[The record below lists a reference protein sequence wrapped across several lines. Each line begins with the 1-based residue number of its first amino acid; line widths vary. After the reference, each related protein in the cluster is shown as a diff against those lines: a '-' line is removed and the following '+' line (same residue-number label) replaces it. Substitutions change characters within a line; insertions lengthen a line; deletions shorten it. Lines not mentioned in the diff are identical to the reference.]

1 MQIAEHQQG
10 AVTVLTPKGPL
21 CMSDADQFK
30 NLCQQ
35 VIEKNLGRL
44 VVDVSGVPYLDSH
57 GLEVLLDVTEK
68 LGESGKALKLC
79 AACETVREVMELTD
93 VANHFEY
100 YQDVNTAVR
109 SFI

>member
-1 MQIAEHQQG
+1 MQIGEHQQG
-10 AVTVLTPKGPL
+10 AVTVLAPKGPL
-21 CMSDADQFK
+21 CAADAEQFK
-30 NLCQQ
+30 TLCVQ
-35 VIEKNLGRL
+35 VIDRNLGRI
-44 VVDVSGVPYLDSH
+44 VVDAAGVPYLDSR

-93 VANHFEY
+93 LASQFEY
-100 YQDVNTAVR
+100 YQDVNAAVR